1 MKKLVCIVAVSVLA
15 LTACKKKDK
24 EEGGGATTSAKGAD
38 KAGGDLPALTA
49 DPAMGDL
56 TPAEKPP
63 FEAVKLRMT
72 DKRHTNG
79 WPKYELYN
87 LSTKPVTF
95 VAITGYAYDK
105 DGKQVARTKVPMSWN
120 GKAEPGKKDSWD
132 IMLGQADDKVP
143 ASATSYAVC
152 YNSIKFEGDADMTT
166 DNARCPEQMPK
177 P

>member
-1 MKKLVCIVAVSVLA
+1 MNKLMIIAAVGVLA
-15 LTACKKKDK
+15 LTGCKKK
-24 EEGGGATTSAKGAD
+24 EEKGGEATTSAKGAD
-38 KAGGDLPALTA
+38 KGGGGDMPALTA
-49 DPAMGDL
+49 DPVPADL

-63 FEAVKLRMT
+63 FEAVKLRML

-105 DGKQVARTKVPMSWN
+105 DGKQVARTKVPLSWN
-120 GKAEPGKKDSWD
+120 GKADPGTKASWD
-132 IMLGQADDKVP
+132 VMIGQPDDKVP
-143 ASATSYAVC
+143 ATATSFAAC
-152 YNSIKFEGDADMTT
+152 YDSIKFEGDADMTN
-166 DNARCPEQMPK
+166 DNARCPEQNAK